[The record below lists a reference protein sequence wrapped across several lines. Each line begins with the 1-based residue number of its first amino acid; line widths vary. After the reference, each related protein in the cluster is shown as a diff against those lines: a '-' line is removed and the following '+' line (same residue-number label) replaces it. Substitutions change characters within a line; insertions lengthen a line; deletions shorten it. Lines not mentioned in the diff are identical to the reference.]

1 MKPKE
6 FTNWIN
12 RVYATKDKELDC
24 DHIQSLL
31 PAYAEAGLNGSAIHP
46 LAAEI
51 ESHLL
56 QCPDCTETY
65 QGLRYLLKMEASGEL
80 APTGKEP
87 ATAQSRPPESELTP
101 VATP

>member
-1 MKPKE
+1 MNPKE
-6 FTNWIN
+6 FTNWVN
-12 RVYATKDKELDC
+12 RIYATKDRELDC
-24 DHIQSLL
+24 DNAQSLL
-31 PAYAEAGLNGSAIHP
+31 PAYVEAELNGSGIHP

-80 APTGKEP
+80 APTDKEP
-87 ATAQSRPPESELTP
+87 ATAQSRPSESKLTP

>member
-12 RVYATKDKELDC
+12 RIYATKDKELDC
-24 DHIQSLL
+24 DTAQSLL
-31 PAYAEAGLNGSAIHP
+31 PAYVEVELNGSAIHP

-65 QGLRYLLKMEASGEL
+65 QGLRYLLKLEASGEL
-80 APTGKEP
+80 APTDKEP
-87 ATAQSRPPESELTP
+87 ATAQSLSPESELTP

>member
-12 RVYATKDKELDC
+12 RIYATKDKELDC
-24 DHIQSLL
+24 DTAQSLL
-31 PAYAEAGLNGSAIHP
+31 SAYVEVELNGAAMHP

-65 QGLRYLLKMEASGEL
+65 QGLRYLLKLEASGEL
-80 APTGKEP
+80 APADKEAAP
-87 ATAQSRPPESELTP
+87 AQSRPPESELTP

>member
-1 MKPKE
+1 MNPKE

-24 DHIQSLL
+24 DLTQSLL
-31 PAYAEAGLNGSAIHP
+31 PAYVEAELNGSVVHP
-46 LAAEI
+46 LASEI

-65 QGLRYLLKMEASGEL
+65 QGLRHLLKVEASGEL
-80 APTGKEP
+80 TPTDKEP
-87 ATAQSRPPESELTP
+87 AVVQSPESELTP

>member
-1 MKPKE
+1 MTPKE

-12 RVYATKDKELDC
+12 RIYATKDKELDC
-24 DHIQSLL
+24 DNAQSLL
-31 PAYAEAGLNGSAIHP
+31 PAFLEAELNGSALHP

-56 QCPDCTETY
+56 QCSDCKETY
-65 QGLRYLLKMEASGEL
+65 QGLRYLLKLEASGEL
-80 APTGKEP
+80 APAEKEP
-87 ATAQSRPPESELTP
+87 AVAQSRLPESELTP